1 MKLHYLTPL
10 TFPSRYVN
18 SLQVMKM
25 SGAFSKRVD
34 FALYIAESRMSRND
48 LFQTY
53 NIHEPFCVEEVGN
66 AAFLPR
72 RFWGARRFLPCIRT
86 APEHT
91 VWYARDVL
99 LTDWLL
105 FFHKQFYGNYFFE
118 LHTLSRFSEQRY
130 RRVFA
135 GARGIITTNEDKK
148 KILMKRFGIDEQHI
162 LVAPNGVDFDEFDV
176 LKDRKLEM
184 RKELG
189 IDEHC
194 VLVAY
199 VGTDAKE
206 YGTDALRHAGQL
218 LQNTA
223 RIEIISGRPRNE
235 ALKYM
240 AAADILVAPYCA
252 TSEHFITYMSP
263 MKIREY
269 MAMERP
275 MIVSDL
281 PSIRA
286 CVPSEAYAFFA
297 VPCESSD
304 LARAI
309 NEACANMEEARR
321 RAKNAYHLLRAGGF
335 SWDDRVTRII
345 DFIKTRV

>member
-18 SLQVMKM
+18 RLQVMKM

-148 KILMKRFGIDEQHI
+148 KILMKR
-162 LVAPNGVDFDEFDV
+162 
-176 LKDRKLEM
+176 
-184 RKELG
+184 LG

-240 AAADILVAPYCA
+240 AAADIWVASYCA